1 MRNTLTIAAKEVKT
15 YFASPMA
22 YIIAAVFLALSGFF
36 FAQDLNIFQLARM
49 EGFFGP
55 ASFVVL
61 LLAPLLTMRLL
72 AEEQKLG
79 SLELL
84 LTAPIREEEIVL
96 GKYLSSLVIF
106 VIMLAMTLYYPLIL
120 VMFADPDLGPIATGY
135 LGLFL
140 LGGCFLAVGLFA
152 SSLSSNQIVAAVV
165 GLGISLAFWLVNT
178 ASSLAENIP
187 QIRDILDYVSLGN
200 RYSEMV
206 RGVIDSQAVVFFL
219 SFIIVALFMT
229 VRSLETRRWR

>member
-1 MRNTLTIAAKEVKT
+1 MRNALTIAAKEIKT

-96 GKYLSSLVIF
+96 GKYLSSLFIF
-106 VIMLAMTLYYPLIL
+106 VIMLAMTLYYPLVL
-120 VMFADPDLGPIATGY
+120 VMFADPDLGPIVTGY
-135 LGLFL
+135 LALFL

-152 SSLSSNQIVAAVV
+152 SSLSSNQIVSAVV

-178 ASSLAENIP
+178 ASSLAQNVP
-187 QIRDILDYVSLGN
+187 QIRDTLDYVSLGN